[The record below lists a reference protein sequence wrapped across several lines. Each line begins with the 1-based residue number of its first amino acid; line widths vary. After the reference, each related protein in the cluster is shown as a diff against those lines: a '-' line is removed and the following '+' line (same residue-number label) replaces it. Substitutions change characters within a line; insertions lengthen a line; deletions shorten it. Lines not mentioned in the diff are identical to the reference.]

1 MPSRNLREPE
11 EPLPSIEELIST
23 KRKYATSRDI
33 KSLTVNPALSGDELV
48 RAQNILAAAKDVPA
62 LETALRSAL
71 AASFRTQPKLLASP
85 EIKGGM
91 EVSFKNGE
99 VYFDFTVDAITEL
112 VAEFIG
118 PRLAKLLTAGE

>member
-1 MPSRNLREPE
+1 
-11 EPLPSIEELIST
+11 
-23 KRKYATSRDI
+23 
-33 KSLTVNPALSGDELV
+33 
-48 RAQNILAAAKDVPA
+48 
-62 LETALRSAL
+62 
-71 AASFRTQPKLLASP
+71 
-85 EIKGGM
+85 M